1 MLQVEQLHKE
11 YDSLQRKFGDSSL
24 SSIYGAGCTENP
36 DIMFIFMN
44 PTGRNIS
51 STKNWK
57 GIRAPWVSTKQVW
70 DIFFQLNLLDE
81 DLFSEIRKLKPQEWT
96 IDFTESLYRQFERR
110 GIYITN
116 LAKCTQID
124 ARPLKD
130 SVFKEYLDLMF
141 REIEIVNPKKIVSF
155 GNQVSSILLG
165 KKISVSNYGG
175 LEKEILNGYELFP
188 TYYPVG
194 QGRRN
199 MPLAVERIRGVM
211 LQT

>member
-11 YDSLQRKFGDSSL
+11 FDSLQRKFGCSSL

-44 PTGRNIS
+44 PTGKNIS

-81 DLFSEIRKLKPQEWT
+81 DLFSQIKKLKAQEWT
-96 IDFTESLYRQFERR
+96 IDFVESLYKQFERR

-141 REIEIVNPKKIVSF
+141 KEIEIVNPKKIVSF

-199 MPLAVERIRGVM
+199 MSLAVERIRRVM
-211 LQT
+211 EMS

>member
-116 LAKCTQID
+116 LAKCTQVD

-199 MPLAVERIRGVM
+199 MPLAVERILVT
-211 LQT
+211 LPS